1 MGLSREG
8 LGISTMP
15 LNSSCPFLAL
25 KIIRSDTEMSI
36 YLTYGL
42 IRRQC
47 SVLPVPG
54 AGHGA
59 GGGGGGGGSCSS
71 LPGQCPQWGC
81 LVPRVD
87 PFLRGKEQLPCAD
100 HRDGGR

>member
-81 LVPRVD
+81 LVHVWI
-87 PFLRGKEQLPCAD
+87 PF
-100 HRDGGR
+100 